1 MSEAKPTRG
10 MALDEIISSIDMSPV
25 GFSRLP
31 NNPIQALMEA
41 APGDEPVESLEELQP
56 LREAVADCLDALGE
70 QDRYVIDALN
80 SERVTLQELGDR
92 LGVSRM
98 HASRLREQ
106 AFTRL
111 RGLMAEHPV
120 IRHRLGLGLG
130 LDDE

>member
-10 MALDEIISSIDMSPV
+10 VALDDILSSIEMPQV

-31 NNPIQALMEA
+31 DNPMQALMEA
-41 APGDEPVESLEELQP
+41 APGYEPVESLEELQP
-56 LREAVADCLDALGE
+56 LREAVADCIDALDE
-70 QDRYVIDALN
+70 QDRYVIDAVN
-80 SERVTLQELGDR
+80 SERATLQELGDR

-98 HASRLREQ
+98 HASRLRDQ

-111 RGLMAEHPV
+111 RVLMAEHPV
-120 IRHRLGLGLG
+120 IRQRLG

>member
-10 MALDEIISSIDMSPV
+10 VPLDEIISSIDMSPV

-31 NNPIQALMEA
+31 DNPIQALMEA

-56 LREAVADCLDALGE
+56 LREAVADCLDSLSE
-70 QDRYVIDALN
+70 HDRFVIDALN
-80 SERVTLQELGDR
+80 TERVTLQELGDR

-106 AFTRL
+106 AFDRL
-111 RGLMAEHPV
+111 RRLMAEHPV
-120 IRHRLGLGLG
+120 IRQRLG

>member
-10 MALDEIISSIDMSPV
+10 VALDDILSSIEMPQV

-31 NNPIQALMEA
+31 DNPMQALMEA
-41 APGDEPVESLEELQP
+41 APGYEPVESLEELQP
-56 LREAVADCLDALGE
+56 LREAVADCIDALSE
-70 QDRYVIDALN
+70 QDRYVIDAVN
-80 SERVTLQELGDR
+80 SERATLQELGNR

-98 HASRLREQ
+98 HASRLRDQ

-111 RGLMAEHPV
+111 RVLMAEHPV
-120 IRHRLGLGLG
+120 IRQRLG